1 MLVTEKGPSRGL
13 SSGTHN
19 GNAVVVNVGSVVEL
33 LFDLS
38 VILFRRPGGRK
49 HILAGRTII
58 DSSRQQRAIG
68 LQQGRLDSLDAGRVQ
83 TRLVDALGNHGA

>member
-1 MLVTEKGPSRGL
+1 MNVLVTEKGPSRGS

-19 GNAVVVNVGSVVEL
+19 GNTVVVNVGSVVEL

-49 HILAGRTII
+49 SMLAGRTIMDNGKEPLACGR
-58 DSSRQQRAIG
+58 DSW
-68 LQQGRLDSLDAGRVQ
+68 
-83 TRLVDALGNHGA
+83 TH